1 MSSIKQLKKDINNEI
16 GDLIEDIYLWELS
29 NPTADL
35 SKSEKLIDEAILV
48 FDDLIQQINSVKGD
62 NVKSQF
68 KKIQET
74 KAKVVSMLG
83 EDMLVNANL

>member
-74 KAKVVSMLG
+74 KAKVIKDLLKKSAKL
-83 EDMLVNANL
+83 

>member
-74 KAKVVSMLG
+74 KAKVIKDLLKKS
-83 EDMLVNANL
+83 ANL